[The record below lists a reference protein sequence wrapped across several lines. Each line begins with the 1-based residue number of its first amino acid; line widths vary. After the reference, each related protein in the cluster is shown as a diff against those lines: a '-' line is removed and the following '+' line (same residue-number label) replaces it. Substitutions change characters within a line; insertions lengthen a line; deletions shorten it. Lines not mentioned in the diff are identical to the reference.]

1 MLKALVLLNKYIT
14 LPLIQLSGF
23 TFGEQFDFTHQS
35 KVKINNLT
43 YQHLLISSFRIKV
56 VCVCAASGSE
66 MCNQ

>member
-43 YQHLLISSFRIKV
+43 YQHLLISS
-56 VCVCAASGSE
+56 C
-66 MCNQ
+66 